1 MIFSNI
7 NDVVK
12 IRRTRFKGKFL
23 LFCQSTFIKQKLLW
37 KCIMGD
43 APFCE
48 TFIRYFSMIPP
59 IFSFLSFF
67 SLFATSRTLKFYCV
81 LLLCACCCVVCSNV
95 LRSLLFYCMFEVW
108 TTTTT
113 RRYQCRCRDVAWMR
127 NNMLLANKYST
138 VCSQARHS
146 KLDCVRAPF
155 QSAECFFRL
164 ALLLHNLPHT
174 YSFTENFYNK
184 WHFLGSWKEMDGD
197 ATWHWTCFCHVC
209 ARKMMI
215 SVYTRL
221 SSSVSSSFL
230 SDFSRLLLW
239 T

>member
-23 LFCQSTFIKQKLLW
+23 LFCQSTFIKHKLLW

-81 LLLCACCCVVCSNV
+81 LQLCGVVVLYVRMFYARFYFIVCSKFEQRQRLV
-95 LRSLLFYCMFEVW
+95 GISVGVETLL
-108 TTTTT
+108 
-113 RRYQCRCRDVAWMR
+113 WMK

-146 KLDCVRAPF
+146 KFHCVRAPF

-174 YSFTENFYNK
+174 YPFTENFYNK

-221 SSSVSSSFL
+221 SSSVSSSFM